1 MEANQREPTSDI
13 NFSGSVIVTPR
24 NYNLNLLL
32 RASGKTPRFDRFHSL
47 YERVQAMVRTI
58 RSNALE
64 KLARLSAQ
72 STNTTTTISDF
83 QRLFKRCPHSSGTA
97 SGVEHGTVNTWTP
110 MKLQELET
118 ILALCK
124 SAPYVQSP
132 EVAEKLLTRLSP
144 YLSESYTQILSPS
157 PNLRAFEPSPYE
169 KLTYNLTSA
178 ILAIGIKHGQLRA
191 QATSS
196 LDAYL
201 SGWATASDALSADR
215 FEPEERGEF
224 SADGELA
231 RAMTHSLSLLGFL
244 GATAEHAE
252 FWNAYDRLHFVQQVR
267 RVLTEKFLIAFE
279 TALSIV
285 RNARSHQHGLREWRR
300 FVKHYAASGRPL
312 GAMILH
318 DSFLKVV
325 VASASLLVQTHPE
338 NKVGGSVL
346 DYLKSSF
353 RETNNHVIPDP
364 SDDRLAE
371 GLARIAVEEME
382 RLDNDL
388 DYLQRVGSA
397 WQQQQASSVKA
408 KVLITYLCCA
418 VYDDNIADADLLT
431 TWLDGVLNDPTQSAD
446 HELASTVLK
455 SMAIL
460 AKVSPQVASNLGRS
474 LPRVIVQGNFDHR
487 TTSVAAESLAA
498 VLSLLPQDAI
508 ITTLYSLGN
517 IISVAPVSERN
528 VASSPPLNG
537 SNRGPR
543 AGGVYNQQNGSAI
556 SLTPSDI
563 EEPHHV
569 HTTVIETIVSVAKNC
584 KDAKITALALS
595 MLVQKV
601 GRASKTVDAKIIT
614 DAAFLGAHSPPG
626 EFKSLLKMY
635 SKACHD
641 ALVNEDTATLEAVM
655 SARLN
660 MSREISAKD
669 ETFEIYLRH
678 LLDTI
683 VSKGDAQEISHHRL
697 RDTELAAQEIAQLLK
712 PLAALLEHNAA
723 ETQEIDDS
731 IINLQRDAWFNIVVH
746 GFDVLS
752 DLGKQYRE
760 ELRTLARFSKPL
772 IAEERPFLSES
783 DIELNTVLR
792 RGKSAEHTVE
802 QKKRLGKL
810 LPSCEADTKSLSYQ
824 EAVFLSTAYLVEDLR
839 ASTGDCTKALAYF
852 LDPKLRVGAVGN
864 CMAAITTTAVRTYLV
879 KTLSGQSHVFS
890 TPYLAEQ
897 LATIFSACCHRI
909 ARVQE
914 AAATC
919 ADLIIREVPSTLC
932 QKSALFALLELLSV
946 MWYSCLEGETED
958 YTWKSTFTSKRS
970 NITVELSDDYAF
982 RRATLDNLHKRAI
995 VWVKGV
1001 LDIAPLDVKGLLQ
1014 SYLSEFDDEMS
1025 FGHISLGRSFAL
1037 EMGSVVPS
1045 TDQRL
1050 GAIERQGMNIN
1061 TASDFITQYT
1071 TRQEYKFLDGVVD
1084 HEEEWL
1090 QGAPSS
1096 GPRPTY
1102 LSRSLQ
1108 DATNLLIDLE
1118 TRTLGH
1124 KHVTIAELRDILR
1137 RAAALLCRVKT
1148 DQSPIVHHLV
1158 GIPFA
1163 VFSKQSI
1170 KLGISLWT
1178 SVAKENPRMESRIL
1192 VAIAE
1197 NWENTVRK
1205 RRGIFSPLLRHED
1218 PFYGKQEFTATD
1230 KEALSKRQ
1238 QQIYNLIAPHFR
1250 LLQFLSSHFS
1260 ASRLSKSDVERVYV
1274 RLMHITLD
1282 AMSSGCSQPL
1292 AREAYF
1298 HIILL
1303 GLRIAHHC
1311 ITLSPTIRWRLFD
1324 RILTGALAWFAKAP
1338 QWSFGGNRLQIK
1350 AETHVLMDVQAQLEA
1365 VSKLTAAADIGAKL
1379 KAKQDLLSLLI
1390 ANEHTRLMVWLFPL
1404 DNKKHRFSGG
1414 SHSNVLPDA
1423 AVTAHLKTAW
1433 AENPA
1438 IAVHLIKR
1446 FQSQRLNMEVRWQV
1460 LNFPHKVLDEP
1471 DALEILLG
1479 NQLPAD
1485 VSFQLKYM
1493 LYWAPVNPITAVTYF
1508 LPAYGNHP
1516 FIIQYAMRALE
1527 SHSVDVMFFYVYQIV
1542 QTLRYD
1548 VLGYVERYII
1558 ETAKFSQ
1565 LFAHQIIWNMKAN
1578 AYKDETAETPDAVKP
1593 TLDKVMLS
1601 LESSF
1606 SKEDH
1611 EFYERE
1617 FAFFNEVTGISGTL
1631 RSVLHE
1637 SKEVK
1642 KQKIEEE
1649 LRKIKVEVGVY
1660 LPSNPDGQVIGI
1672 DRKSGKPLQSHAKT
1686 PFMATFRIRKTK
1698 PDTGLEETE
1707 EDDRH
1712 VVKSDNT
1719 YETWLSAIFKVGD
1732 DCRQDVLA
1740 LQLIAAFRG
1749 IFNTVGLD
1757 VWVFPYRVTATAP
1770 GCGVIDVLPN
1780 SISRDM
1786 LGREAVNRLDEY
1798 FVSRYGNE
1806 DSIRYQEA
1814 RSNFVKSMAAYSVI
1828 SYLLQFKDR
1837 HNGNIMI
1844 DDAGHIIHID
1854 FGFCFD
1860 IAPGGIKFERA
1871 PFKLTAE
1878 MIAVMSGSKNPS
1890 PYTTQSYR
1898 WFEELTIKAF
1908 LAARQHC
1915 DHLCHVVQVM
1925 LDSGLPCFKPETMRN
1940 FRDRFVLG
1948 RSEGEAAEWMRGL
1961 VEKSRGSYSTGTY
1974 DRFQLI
1980 TNGIPY

>member
-1 MEANQREPTSDI
+1 MSVEAAPKTDLVSSLVQGCRDNPT
-13 NFSGSVIVTPR
+13 
-24 NYNLNLLL
+24 
-32 RASGKTPRFDRFHSL
+32 HSL
-47 YERVQAMVRTI
+47 AATRVATSRAQRKREWTAFLNMARRAI

-72 STNTTTTISDF
+72 SSAEDASTSDF
-83 QRLFKRCPHSSGTA
+83 ARFFKRCPNVSS
-97 SGVEHGTVNTWTP
+97 S
-110 MKLQELET
+110 MKLQELEA

-124 SAPYVQSP
+124 SAPFIESIQ
-132 EVAEKLLTRLSP
+132 VADKLLARLSP
-144 YLSESYTQILSPS
+144 YLTASYAQTLAPSPS
-157 PNLRAFEPSPYE
+157 LRTFEPSPYQV
-169 KLTYNLTSA
+169 LTYNLTSA
-178 ILAIGIKHGQLRA
+178 VLSLGLRHDQLRA
-191 QATSS
+191 QAATALESYV
-196 LDAYL
+196 D
-201 SGWATASDALSADR
+201 GWAAVAAELSEEQFVDDGADDY
-215 FEPEERGEF
+215 
-224 SADGELA
+224 STHGELA
-231 RAMTHSLSLLGFL
+231 RVMTHSLSLLGFL
-244 GATAEHAE
+244 GAAAEQAD
-252 FWNAYDRLHFVQQVR
+252 FWNADDRLRLVEKVR
-267 RVLTEKFLIAFE
+267 SALTENFLVAFE
-279 TALSIV
+279 TVLSIV
-285 RNARSHQHGLREWRR
+285 RNARSHQHGLREWKRYT
-300 FVKHYAASGRPL
+300 KHYAATGRPL

-318 DSFLKVV
+318 DSFLNVV
-325 VASASLLVQTHPE
+325 LASASQLVGTSPRLTSQ
-338 NKVGGSVL
+338 VSVL
-346 DYLKSSF
+346 DHLQRYLDSKGHRHLRASAENS
-353 RETNNHVIPDP
+353 
-364 SDDRLAE
+364 LAE
-371 GLARIAVEEME
+371 GLVRIAEEEME
-382 RLDNDL
+382 RLENDL

-408 KVLITYLCCA
+408 KVLVTYLCCT
-418 VYDDNIADADLLT
+418 VYDDDTDITDAEVLT
-431 TWLDGVLNDPTQSAD
+431 TWLDNVLNDPAQSAD
-446 HELASTVLK
+446 HDLASTVLK

-460 AKVSPQVASNLGRS
+460 ARVSPHLASTLGRS
-474 LPRVIVQGNFDHR
+474 LPRVIVQANFDNR

-517 IISVAPVSERN
+517 VISVAPMPERTAP
-528 VASSPPLNG
+528 ASPTLNG
-537 SNRGPR
+537 KTRGS
-543 AGGVYNQQNGSAI
+543 GIYNNQNGSTI
-556 SLTPSDI
+556 SLTPSDV

-569 HTTVIETIVSVAKNC
+569 HTTVVETIVSVARNC
-584 KDAKITALALS
+584 KDPKITALALS
-595 MLVQKV
+595 MLIQKV
-601 GRASKTVDAKIIT
+601 GRSGKVVDAKIIT
-614 DAAFLGAHSPPG
+614 DSALLGIHSPPG
-626 EFKSLLKMY
+626 EFRSLLKVY
-635 SKACHD
+635 TKLSHD
-641 ALVNEDTATLEAVM
+641 ALVADDRAKLEAVM
-655 SARLN
+655 AARLN
-660 MSREISAKD
+660 LSREICANEPS
-669 ETFEIYLRH
+669 FEIYLTH

-683 VSKGDAQEISHHRL
+683 VSKGDAQETSHRHL

-712 PLAALLEHNAA
+712 PLALLLGRNAERA
-723 ETQEIDDS
+723 EFAELDDS
-731 IINLQRDAWFNIVVH
+731 IICLQRDAWFNIVVH
-746 GFDVLS
+746 GFDLQS
-752 DLGKQYRE
+752 DLGKEYRE

-792 RGKSAEHTVE
+792 RGKSPEHTVE
-802 QKKRLGKL
+802 QKKRLGRL

-852 LDPKLRVGAVGN
+852 LDPKLRTGAVGN
-864 CMAAITTTAVRTYLV
+864 CMTAIATTAIRTYLT
-879 KTLSGQSHVFS
+879 KSLSGQSHSFS
-890 TPYLAEQ
+890 TPYLAQQ
-897 LATIFSACCHRI
+897 LAKIFSACCHRI
-909 ARVQE
+909 ARVQQ
-914 AAATC
+914 AAASC
-919 ADLIIREVPSTLC
+919 ADVIVREVPSTLC
-932 QKSALFALLELLSV
+932 QKSALFALLELLSI
-946 MWYSCLEGETED
+946 MWYSCLEGETDE
-958 YTWKSTFTSKRS
+958 YTWKSTFASKRS
-970 NITVELSDDYAF
+970 NIVVELSDDYTF
-982 RRATLDNLHKRAI
+982 RRATLDALHTRAT
-995 VWVKGV
+995 VWVRGA

-1014 SYLSEFDDEMS
+1014 SYLSEFDDETS

-1037 EMGSVVPS
+1037 EMGSLIPS

-1050 GAIERQGMNIN
+1050 GAVERQGININ

-1084 HEEEWL
+1084 QEEEWL
-1090 QGAPSS
+1090 NGAPTT
-1096 GPRPTY
+1096 RRMPTY
-1102 LSRSLQ
+1102 LSRSLHE
-1108 DATNLLIDLE
+1108 ATNLLVDFE
-1118 TRTLGH
+1118 TRTLNH

-1148 DQSPIVHHLV
+1148 DQSPIVQHLV

-1205 RRGIFSPLLRHED
+1205 RRGIFSPALKHED
-1218 PFYGKQEFTATD
+1218 PFFGKQEFAATD

-1260 ASRLSKSDVERVYV
+1260 ASRLGKADVERVYV
-1274 RLMHITLD
+1274 RMMNITLD
-1282 AMSSGCSQPL
+1282 AMSVGCSQPL
-1292 AREAYF
+1292 ARESYF

-1303 GLRIAHHC
+1303 GLRIARHC
-1311 ITLSPTIRWRLFD
+1311 TTISATIRWRLSD
-1324 RILTGALAWFAKAP
+1324 RILTAALAWFAKAP

-1350 AETHVLMDVQAQLEA
+1350 AETHILADVQAQLDIIGKSTTA
-1365 VSKLTAAADIGAKL
+1365 VDISAKL
-1379 KAKQDLLSLLI
+1379 KARQDLLSLLVG
-1390 ANEHTRLMVWLFPL
+1390 NEQTRLMVWLFPL
-1404 DNKKHRFSGG
+1404 DYGKKHHFTSGRY
-1414 SHSNVLPDA
+1414 NNTLPDA

-1446 FQSQRLNMEVRWQV
+1446 FQSQRLNSEVRWQV

-1479 NQLPAD
+1479 NSLPAD
-1485 VSFQLKYM
+1485 VSFQLKYL

-1578 AYKDETAETPDAVKP
+1578 AYKDETAEVPDPVKP
-1593 TLDKVMLS
+1593 TLDKVMAS

-1611 EFYERE
+1611 AFYERE

-1637 SKEVK
+1637 PKEVK

-1686 PFMATFRIRKTK
+1686 PFMATFRIRKTR
-1698 PDTGLEETE
+1698 PVDQGLEETE
-1707 EDDRH
+1707 DDDRDIARE
-1712 VVKSDNT
+1712 KDRG

-1740 LQLIAAFRG
+1740 LQMIAAFRG

-1786 LGREAVNRLDEY
+1786 LGREAVNRLDDY

-1828 SYLLQFKDR
+1828 SFLLQFKDR

-1878 MIAVMSGSKNPS
+1878 MIAVMSGKNAANA
-1890 PYTTQSYR
+1890 YTSQAYR
-1898 WFEELTIKAF
+1898 WFEELTVKAF
-1908 LAARQHC
+1908 LASRQHC

-1925 LDSGLPCFKPETMRN
+1925 LDSGLPCFKPESMKN
-1940 FRDRFVLG
+1940 FRDRFVLE
-1948 RSEGEAAEWMRGL
+1948 RSEREAADYMRGL
-1961 VEKSRGSYSTGTY
+1961 IEKSRGSYSTGTY

>member
-1 MEANQREPTSDI
+1 MARS
-13 NFSGSVIVTPR
+13 
-24 NYNLNLLL
+24 
-32 RASGKTPRFDRFHSL
+32 
-47 YERVQAMVRTI
+47 I

-72 STNTTTTISDF
+72 SPSAAITTSDF
-83 QRLFKRCPHSSGTA
+83 QRLFRRCPNASATYVGSKAEEYGVSRTRTA
-97 SGVEHGTVNTWTP
+97 
-110 MKLQELET
+110 MKVQELEA

-124 SAPYVQSP
+124 SAPFIQSL
-132 EVAEKLLTRLSP
+132 EIAEKLLSRLSP
-144 YLSESYTQILSPS
+144 YLAESSAQILSPS
-157 PNLRAFEPSPYE
+157 PSLRTFGPSPYE
-169 KLTYNLTSA
+169 TLTYNLTSA
-178 ILAIGIKHGQLRA
+178 VLSLGSQHGQLRA
-191 QATSS
+191 QATSTLAS
-196 LDAYL
+196 YL
-201 SGWATASDALSADR
+201 NGWTTAAAELSADH
-215 FEPEERGEF
+215 FDDDEREDY
-224 SADGELA
+224 AVDGDLA
-231 RAMTHSLSLLGFL
+231 RVMTQSLSLLGFL
-244 GATAEHAE
+244 GATAEHAN
-252 FWNAYDRLHFVQQVR
+252 FWNAYDRLQFVQDVR
-267 RVLTEKFLIAFE
+267 SALSEQFLIAFE
-279 TALSIV
+279 TALSIA
-285 RNARSHQHGLREWRR
+285 RNARAYQHGLREWKHYA
-300 FVKHYAASGRPL
+300 KHYAASGRPL
-312 GAMILH
+312 GAMIIH
-318 DSFLKVV
+318 DSLLKVV
-325 VASASLLVQTHPE
+325 VASASLLVSNRPSSTA
-338 NKVGGSVL
+338 GGSIL
-346 DYLKSSF
+346 DSVRASF
-353 RETNNHVIPDP
+353 DTKP
-364 SDDRLAE
+364 SQIFRDSASDSLAD
-371 GLARIAVEEME
+371 GLTRIAVEEME

-388 DYLQRVGSA
+388 DYLQKVGSA
-397 WQQQQASSVKA
+397 WQQRQGASVKA
-408 KVLITYLCCA
+408 KVITTYLCCA
-418 VYDDNIADADLLT
+418 VYDEDIADDEVLT
-431 TWLDGVLNDPTQSAD
+431 IWLDNVLNDPVQSAD

-455 SMAIL
+455 SMSIL
-460 AKVSPQVASNLGRS
+460 ARISPESASSLGRS
-474 LPRVIVQGNFDHR
+474 LPRVIVQGNFDER

-517 IISVAPVSERN
+517 VISVGAPVADRPTI
-528 VASSPPLNG
+528 ASSTLNG
-537 SNRGPR
+537 SSKTRTGDL
-543 AGGVYNQQNGSAI
+543 YDHEHGSAI

-569 HTTVIETIVSVAKNC
+569 HTVVIETIVSVARNC

-601 GRASKTVDAKIIT
+601 GRSSKTVDAKIIT
-614 DAAFLGAHSPPG
+614 DSAFLGIHSPPG
-626 EFKSLLKMY
+626 EFKSLLKVY
-635 SKACHD
+635 SKIIHD
-641 ALVNEDTATLEAVM
+641 ALVKDDRTLIDAVM
-655 SARLN
+655 IARLN
-660 MSREISAKD
+660 ISKEISADKPI
-669 ETFEIYLRH
+669 FELYLTH

-683 VSKGDAQEISHHRL
+683 VSKGEAQETSHRHL

-712 PLAALLEHNAA
+712 PLAVVLERNAGRS
-723 ETQEIDDS
+723 EVSELDDS
-731 IINLQRDAWFNIVVH
+731 IISLSRDAWFNIVVH
-746 GFDVLS
+746 GFDLLS

-760 ELRTLARFSKPL
+760 ELRTLARFSHPL

-792 RGKSAEHTVE
+792 RGKSSEHTIE
-802 QKKRLGKL
+802 QKRRLGKL
-810 LPSCEADTKSLSYQ
+810 LPSCEADTKALSYQ

-852 LDPKLRVGAVGN
+852 LDPKLRSGAVGN
-864 CMAAITTTAVRTYLV
+864 CMAAITTTVVRTYLTN
-879 KTLSGQSHVFS
+879 TLSGHSHSFS
-890 TPYLAEQ
+890 TPYLAQQ

-909 ARVQE
+909 ARVQQ
-914 AAATC
+914 AAAVC

-932 QKSALFALLELLSV
+932 QKSALFALLELLSI
-946 MWYSCLEGETED
+946 MWYSCLEGETDE

-970 NITVELSDDYAF
+970 NIVVELSDDYAF
-982 RRATLDNLHKRAI
+982 RRATLDTLHKRAT

-1001 LDIAPLDVKGLLQ
+1001 IDIAPLDVKGLLQ
-1014 SYLSEFDDEMS
+1014 TYLSEFDDEMS

-1050 GAIERQGMNIN
+1050 GAIEGQGINVN

-1084 HEEEWL
+1084 QEEEWL
-1090 QGAPSS
+1090 KGSPAS
-1096 GPRPTY
+1096 GQMPTY

-1108 DATNLLIDLE
+1108 DATNLLVDLE
-1118 TRTLGH
+1118 NRTLNH

-1148 DQSPIVHHLV
+1148 DQSPIVQHLV

-1170 KLGISLWT
+1170 KLGITLWT
-1178 SVAKENPRMESRIL
+1178 SVTKENPRMESRIL

-1197 NWENTVRK
+1197 NFESTVNQ
-1205 RRGIFSPLLRHED
+1205 RRGMFSPAIRHHD
-1218 PFYGKQEFTATD
+1218 PFYGKQEFAATD

-1250 LLQFLSSHFS
+1250 LLQFLSSHFN
-1260 ASRLSKSDVERVYV
+1260 ASRLSKSDVERVYI
-1274 RLMHITLD
+1274 RLIHITLD
-1282 AMSSGCSQPL
+1282 AMSLGCSQPL

-1298 HIILL
+1298 HIVLL
-1303 GLRIAHHC
+1303 GLRIARHST
-1311 ITLSPTIRWRLFD
+1311 TLTSIIKWRLID
-1324 RILTGALAWFAKAP
+1324 RILTAALAWFAKAP

-1350 AETHVLMDVQAQLEA
+1350 AETHVLADVQAQLEVIA
-1365 VSKLTAAADIGAKL
+1365 NTTAAADIAAKL

-1390 ANEHTRLMVWLFPL
+1390 ANEQMRLMVWLFPL
-1404 DNKKHRFSGG
+1404 DNGKKHHFTS
-1414 SHSNVLPDA
+1414 SNNKHNFPET
-1423 AVTAHLKTAW
+1423 AVTAYLRTAW

-1438 IAVHLIKR
+1438 IAVHLPKR
-1446 FQSQRLNMEVRWQV
+1446 FQSPRLATELRFQI
-1460 LNFPHKVLDEP
+1460 LNFPHRVLEEP

-1479 NQLPAD
+1479 NQLPSD
-1485 VSFQLKYM
+1485 VSFQLKYL
-1493 LYWAPVNPITAVTYF
+1493 LYWTPANPITAVTYF

-1527 SHSVDVMFFYVYQIV
+1527 SHSIDVMFFYVYQIV

-1578 AYKDETAETPDAVKP
+1578 VMRGEGEKATPDPVKP
-1593 TLDKVMLS
+1593 TLDKVMES
-1601 LESSF
+1601 LENSF
-1606 SKEDH
+1606 SVEDRA
-1611 EFYERE
+1611 FYEKE
-1617 FAFFNEVTGISGTL
+1617 FAFFGEVTGISGTL

-1637 SKEVK
+1637 DKSVK
-1642 KQKIEEE
+1642 KQMIEEE
-1649 LRKIKVEVGVY
+1649 LRKIQVEVGVY

-1686 PFMATFRIRKTK
+1686 PFMATFRIRKQR
-1698 PDTGLEETE
+1698 PHVDLEETE
-1707 EDDRH
+1707 EDDRGA
-1712 VVKSDNT
+1712 VVKKDNT

-1740 LQLIAAFRG
+1740 LQMIAAFRG
-1749 IFNTVGLD
+1749 IFNSVGLD

-1786 LGREAVNRLDEY
+1786 LGREAVNRLDDY
-1798 FVSRYGNE
+1798 FISRYGNE

-1878 MIAVMSGSKNPS
+1878 MIAVMSGKSAS
-1890 PYTTQSYR
+1890 PYTTQAYR

-1925 LDSGLPCFKPETMRN
+1925 LDSGLPCFIPQSMKN
-1940 FRDRFVLG
+1940 FRDRFVLDKTE
-1948 RSEGEAAEWMRGL
+1948 REAADYMRGL
-1961 VEKSRGSYSTGTY
+1961 IEKSRGSYSTGTY

>member
-1 MEANQREPTSDI
+1 MA
-13 NFSGSVIVTPR
+13 
-24 NYNLNLLL
+24 
-32 RASGKTPRFDRFHSL
+32 
-47 YERVQAMVRTI
+47 RTI
-58 RSNALE
+58 RGNALE

-72 STNTTTTISDF
+72 SPSPATTTADY
-83 QRLFKRCPHSSGTA
+83 QRIFKRCP
-97 SGVEHGTVNTWTP
+97 NTSAAYTGSRAQDDGNLKPWTP
-110 MKLQELET
+110 MKPQELEA

-124 SAPYVQSP
+124 AAPYVESV
-132 EVAEKLLTRLSP
+132 EVAEKLLARLSP
-144 YLSESYTQILSPS
+144 YLSESYAQVLAPS
-157 PNLRAFEPSPYE
+157 PNLRTYEPSPYE
-169 KLTYNLTSA
+169 HVAYNLTAAVLS
-178 ILAIGIKHGQLRA
+178 LGVRHGQLRTHVS
-191 QATSS
+191 AT
-196 LDAYL
+196 LERYL
-201 SGWATASDALSADR
+201 SAWANAATELSADQFDDDER
-215 FEPEERGEF
+215 ADFAPEGDL
-224 SADGELA
+224 SQVMAQ
-231 RAMTHSLSLLGFL
+231 SLSLLGFL
-244 GATAEHAE
+244 GAAAEHAK
-252 FWNAYDRLHFVQQVR
+252 FWSAYDRLQFVQDVR
-267 RVLTEKFLIAFE
+267 AALSEKFLIAFE

-285 RNARSHQHGLREWRR
+285 RNARSHQHGLREWKRYA
-300 FVKHYAASGRPL
+300 KHYAATGRPL

-318 DSFLKVV
+318 DAFLKVV
-325 VASASLLVQTHPE
+325 VASAGLLVETSLDYKSEDSLLDHLRSSLN
-338 NKVGGSVL
+338 NK
-346 DYLKSSF
+346 
-353 RETNNHVIPDP
+353 TNQITRDT
-364 SDDRLAE
+364 SEDSLAE
-371 GLARIAVEEME
+371 GLTRIAVEEME
-382 RLDNDL
+382 RLENDL

-397 WQQQQASSVKA
+397 WQQRQASSVKS
-408 KVLITYLCCA
+408 KVLVTYLCCTA
-418 VYDDNIADADLLT
+418 YDEDIADAETLT
-431 TWLDGVLNDPTQSAD
+431 AWLDNVLNDQAQSAD
-446 HELASTVLK
+446 HDLASAVLK

-460 AKVSPQVASNLGRS
+460 AEVSPQVASSLGRS

-487 TTSVAAESLAA
+487 TTSVAANSLAT

-517 IISVAPVSERN
+517 IISAGPGPDRN
-528 VASSPPLNG
+528 ITASPMLNG
-537 SNRGPR
+537 TGRTTR
-543 AGGVYNQQNGSAI
+543 TGGTYNHQNGSAI
-556 SLTPSDI
+556 SLAPSDI

-569 HTTVIETIVSVAKNC
+569 HTTVVETIVSVARNC

-595 MLVQKV
+595 MLIQKV
-601 GRASKTVDAKIIT
+601 GRSSKAVDAKIIT
-614 DAAFLGAHSPPG
+614 DSAFLSFHSPPA
-626 EFKSLLKMY
+626 EFRSLLKLY
-635 SKACHD
+635 ARLCHD
-641 ALVNEDTATLEAVM
+641 ALVQDDAVVLEAVM
-655 SARLN
+655 NARLII
-660 MSREISAKD
+660 SREVSAKGPA
-669 ETFEIYLRH
+669 FEIYLTH

-683 VSKGDAQEISHHRL
+683 ISKGDAQDSSHRHL
-697 RDTELAAQEIAQLLK
+697 RETELAAQEIAQLLK
-712 PLAALLEHNAA
+712 PLALLLARNTERANFS
-723 ETQEIDDS
+723 ELDDS
-731 IINLQRDAWFNIVVH
+731 IISLQRDAWFNIVVH
-746 GFDVLS
+746 GFDLLS
-752 DLGKQYRE
+752 DLGRLYRE

-772 IAEERPFLSES
+772 IAEERPSLSES

-792 RGKSAEHTVE
+792 RGKSPEHTVE
-802 QKKRLGKL
+802 QKRRLGKL

-824 EAVFLSTAYLVEDLR
+824 EAVFLSTAYVVEDLR

-852 LDPKLRVGAVGN
+852 LDPKLRSGAVGN
-864 CMAAITTTAVRTYLV
+864 CMAAITTTAVRTYLS
-879 KTLSGQSHVFS
+879 KTLSGQSHSFS
-890 TPYLAEQ
+890 TPYLAQQ
-897 LATIFSACCHRI
+897 LATILSACCHRI
-909 ARVQE
+909 ARVQQ
-914 AAATC
+914 AAASC

-932 QKSALFALLELLSV
+932 QKSALFALLELLSM
-946 MWYSCLEGETED
+946 MWFSCLEGETDE

-970 NITVELSDDYAF
+970 NIVIELSDDYVF
-982 RRATLDNLHKRAI
+982 RRATLDALHKRATA
-995 VWVKGV
+995 WVKGV
-1001 LDIAPLDVKGLLQ
+1001 IDVAPLDVKGLLQ
-1014 SYLSEFDDEMS
+1014 TYLSEFDHEAS
-1025 FGHISLGRSFAL
+1025 YGHISLGRSFAL
-1037 EMGSVVPS
+1037 EMGSVIPS

-1050 GAIERQGMNIN
+1050 GAVERQGININ

-1084 HEEEWL
+1084 QEEEWL
-1090 QGAPSS
+1090 KGGSASQHMPD
-1096 GPRPTY
+1096 Y

-1108 DATNLLIDLE
+1108 DATKLLIDLE
-1118 TRTLGH
+1118 NRTLNH

-1148 DQSPIVHHLV
+1148 DQSPIVQHLV

-1178 SVAKENPRMESRIL
+1178 SVTKENPRMESRIL

-1197 NWENTVRK
+1197 NWESTVRK
-1205 RRGIFSPLLRHED
+1205 RRGLFSPTLRHPD
-1218 PFYGKQEFTATD
+1218 PFYGKQEFAATD

-1274 RLMHITLD
+1274 RLIHITLD
-1282 AMSSGCSQPL
+1282 AMSVGCSQPL

-1298 HIILL
+1298 HVILL
-1303 GLRIAHHC
+1303 GLRIAQYC
-1311 ITLSPTIRWRLFD
+1311 TTLSSTIKWRLTD
-1324 RILTGALAWFAKAP
+1324 RILTAALAWFAKAP

-1350 AETHVLMDVQAQLEA
+1350 AETHILADVQAHLQVIGKA
-1365 VSKLTAAADIGAKL
+1365 TTSADIGSKL
-1379 KAKQDLLSLLI
+1379 KAKHDLLSLLI
-1390 ANEHTRLMVWLFPL
+1390 ANEQTRLMVWLFPL
-1404 DNKKHRFSGG
+1404 DYGKKHHFTSG
-1414 SHSNVLPDA
+1414 SHKNTLPDT

-1446 FQSQRLNMEVRWQV
+1446 FQSHRLNTEVRWQV

-1479 NQLPAD
+1479 NQLPGD
-1485 VSFQLKYM
+1485 VSFQLKYL
-1493 LYWAPVNPITAVTYF
+1493 LYWAPVNPITAVTLF

-1516 FIIQYAMRALE
+1516 FLIQYAMRALE

-1578 AYKDETAETPDAVKP
+1578 AYKDEASETPDPVKP
-1593 TLDKVMLS
+1593 TLDKVMGS

-1606 SKEDH
+1606 SREDRD
-1611 EFYERE
+1611 FYERE

-1637 SKEVK
+1637 PKEVK

-1649 LRKIKVEVGVY
+1649 LRKIQVEVGVY

-1698 PDTGLEETE
+1698 PDADLEEVE
-1707 EDDRH
+1707 EDDRA
-1712 VVKSDNT
+1712 VVKKDNT

-1740 LQLIAAFRG
+1740 LQMIAAFRG

-1786 LGREAVNRLDEY
+1786 LGREAVNRLDDY

-1828 SYLLQFKDR
+1828 SFLLQFKDR

-1878 MIAVMSGSKNPS
+1878 MIAVMSGKNAAQ
-1890 PYTTQSYR
+1890 PYNTQAYR

-1915 DHLCHVVQVM
+1915 EHLVHIVEVM
-1925 LDSGLPCFKPETMRN
+1925 LDSGLPCFKPETIKN
-1940 FRDRFVLG
+1940 FRDRFVLE
-1948 RSEGEAAEWMRGL
+1948 RTEREAADYMRGL
-1961 VEKSRGSYSTGTY
+1961 IEKSRSSYSTGTY